1 MKKLDWGDM
10 KKVWKMERYRDASI
24 QKKLTLSTWLV
35 AIIPIM
41 IILPRYYKYE
51 KAWEKEVISYL

>member
-1 MKKLDWGDM
+1 MFCGISF
-10 KKVWKMERYRDASI
+10 V
-24 QKKLTLSTWLV
+24 
-35 AIIPIM
+35 IPIM